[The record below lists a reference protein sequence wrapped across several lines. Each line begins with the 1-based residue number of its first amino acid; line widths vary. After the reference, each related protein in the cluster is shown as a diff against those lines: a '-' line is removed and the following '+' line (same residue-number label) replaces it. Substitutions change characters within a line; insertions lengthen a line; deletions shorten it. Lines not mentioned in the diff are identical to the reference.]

1 LKSFKKELNT
11 INYRYDF
18 VAPFK
23 RPDFVNYFIPYTI
36 RIYPSCRLSSL
47 FTRERMVLQAKLA
60 FQLYSFTYTIRFK
73 SFKENYV
80 KVFIN
85 C

>member
-1 LKSFKKELNT
+1 MKSFKKELNT

-60 FQLYSFTYTIRFK
+60 FQLYSFTYTIR
-73 SFKENYV
+73 
-80 KVFIN
+80 
-85 C
+85 